1 MTNEALEMTNEA
13 LGMTN
18 EVLGMTKEALG
29 MTKERE
35 REERLMALF
44 WRKKT
49 GQAPREMPKGKPAI
63 RCSICT
69 GEQVAGFRNQE
80 TGRFEEVML
89 LKTPED
95 LERFK
100 QQYGITGEIEKIY

>member
-1 MTNEALEMTNEA
+1 MGLFRK
-13 LGMTN
+13 
-18 EVLGMTKEALG
+18 KE
-29 MTKERE
+29 KER
-35 REERLMALF
+35 
-44 WRKKT
+44 KP
-49 GQAPREMPKGKPAI
+49 QEMPKGKPAI

-80 TGRFEEVML
+80 IGRFEEVML

-100 QQYGITGEIEKIY
+100 QQYGIIGEIEKIY